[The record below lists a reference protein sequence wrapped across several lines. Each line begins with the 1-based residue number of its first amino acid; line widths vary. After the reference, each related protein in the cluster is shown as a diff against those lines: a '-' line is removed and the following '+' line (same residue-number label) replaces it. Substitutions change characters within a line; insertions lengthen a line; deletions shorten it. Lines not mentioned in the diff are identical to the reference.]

1 MMEPQFLNARL
12 SVGGSDMAIISW
24 YTIIGLLAQA
34 AFAAR
39 MLVQWIMSE
48 KAKRVVNPA
57 LFWWLSLVGALAMSL
72 YGYLR
77 SDFAILCAQLFSFYI
92 YIYNLHLKGELHR
105 FGKLFA
111 LSLMIAPLVMLFL
124 EIKDFSAFF
133 DNFLDGHEIPYGWM
147 ALGLIGQFLFSFRFV
162 YQVVISHRQGQSLLP
177 PAFWYI
183 SLLAALMVQVYG
195 IYRLDIVLIIG
206 QVGGMVT
213 YVRNIMLLHSKA
225 KD

>member
-1 MMEPQFLNARL
+1 
-12 SVGGSDMAIISW
+12 
-24 YTIIGLLAQA
+24 
-34 AFAAR
+34 
-39 MLVQWIMSE
+39 
-48 KAKRVVNPA
+48 
-57 LFWWLSLVGALAMSL
+57 
-72 YGYLR
+72 
-77 SDFAILCAQLFSFYI
+77 
-92 YIYNLHLKGELHR
+92 
-105 FGKLFA
+105 
-111 LSLMIAPLVMLFL
+111 
-124 EIKDFSAFF
+124 
-133 DNFLDGHEIPYGWM
+133 M